1 MVSDAEMLN
10 HVYQAAD
17 MGRTG
22 ILDVLK
28 LTEDA
33 LFRDALTQQLAEYDK
48 LMAQAGEMMRQRQIR
63 REEAN
68 PMSKLSS
75 QMMTTV
81 KSLGDRSPSHLAE
94 MMIQGNTM
102 GVTKSVKHLNDYQ
115 QGDAEVRRLAE
126 RMLATEQANIEQMK
140 TYL

>member
-68 PMSKLSS
+68 PVSKLSS

-81 KSLGDRSPSHLAE
+81 KSLSDRSPSHLAE